1 MKVGILGG
9 GLSGLTLGHMLNQKG
24 IQFEILERESCPGG
38 LMRSVESNGYIFDY
52 GGSHIIFSKDT
63 EVMDFI
69 LSLLGDNKIRNKRN
83 TKVLYGGNYVKY
95 PFENGLSDLSI
106 EDNYECLMAFLAT
119 YIKREK
125 GELSP
130 PKNLREW
137 CYYNFGKGIAEK
149 YLLPYNEKIWKFP
162 PERTALDWVERIPQP
177 PLEDIIKS
185 SLGISTEGYIH
196 QLYFYYPLTGGIQEI
211 VRALSKDILQSIK
224 PDFEVKHISKGHH
237 GWSVSNGDVDV
248 HFDRLVS
255 TIPVHELISALDG
268 VPLNVTNAVNNLK
281 YNSLITIGIGIN
293 GANLPDLSWLYIPD
307 KGVLTHRISFPSGY
321 STGTVPPEKSSI
333 LAEITCN
340 YGDALWNLSDDEL
353 IDKTINDLNRLN
365 IISKDDVSFTV
376 LKRLKYAYVINDLD
390 YQKNLTI
397 VIEFLKSQGIDS
409 VGRFA
414 EFQYL
419 NMDGCIRN
427 AMDYFE
433 SNFTEKL

>member
-9 GLSGLTLGHMLNQKG
+9 GLSGLTLGYLMSQKNTE
-24 IQFEILERESCPGG
+24 FEILEKESSPGG
-38 LMRSVESNGYIFDY
+38 LMRSIESDGYVFDY
-52 GGSHIIFSKDT
+52 GGSHIVFSKDK

-69 LSLLGDNKIRNKRN
+69 LNLLGDNKIRNKRN

-95 PFENGLSDLSI
+95 PFENGLSDLPM
-106 EDNYECLMAFLAT
+106 EDNYECLMTFLHNH
-119 YIKREK
+119 IKKEK

-130 PKNLREW
+130 PRNLREW
-137 CYYNFGKGIAEK
+137 CYYNFGLGISEK

-177 PLEDIIKS
+177 PLADIIKS

-211 VRALSKDILQSIK
+211 VRALSKDISQSVR

-237 GWSVSNGDVDV
+237 GWLVSNGDVDV
-248 HFDRLVS
+248 HFDRLIS
-255 TIPVHELISALDG
+255 TIPVHELITALDG
-268 VPLNVTNAVNNLK
+268 VPLKVINAVNNLK
-281 YNSLITIGIGIN
+281 YNSLITIGVGIN
-293 GANLPDLSWLYIPD
+293 GAKLPDLSWLYIPD
-307 KGVLTHRISFPSGY
+307 KEILTHRISFPSGY
-321 STGTVPPEKSSI
+321 STGTVPPGKSSI

-340 YGDALWNLSDDEL
+340 YGDALWNLSDDKL
-353 IDKTINDLNRLN
+353 IDKTIDDLNRLN
-365 IISKDDVSFTV
+365 IISKGDVSFTV

-397 VIEFLKSQGIDS
+397 VSEFLKSQGIDS

-427 AMDYFE
+427 AIDYFE
-433 SNFTEKL
+433 NNFMGKL